1 MVHAGKADG
10 EPVGEGAA
18 VQGSGQRTS
27 KTDPIP
33 KAKKKKD
40 SKKDDVP
47 PIEATPPPG
56 PLVALGQPR
65 QKLHK
70 RPLDVALGSAG
81 AGSLAK
87 KPLPSPTTSGKGN
100 GRTHLHTHCRTP
112 RLCCTSPY
120 CTFAAHCNAVLHRY
134 EHCSG
139 CTYVQ
144 HVGQ

>member
-10 EPVGEGAA
+10 EPTGEGAT
-18 VQGSGQRTS
+18 VQGSGQKTS

-40 SKKDDVP
+40 SKKDEMP

-100 GRTHLHTHCRTP
+100 GRTHVHTADPPDSAALHP
-112 RLCCTSPY
+112 IVRL
-120 CTFAAHCNAVLHRY
+120 LHVVMLSSTAMSN
-134 EHCSG
+134 CSG